1 LSTHSRRVSFAGNVY
16 WTDPKFSVIEM
27 ARLDG
32 SHRYVVITGDMQKPL
47 TIVVDP
53 VAGMLFWVDGGRNP
67 RIETA
72 RLDGSNRRVLV
83 NESISH
89 VNDLALDYEVG
100 AKICFH
106 ANNQC
111 RTYQNMSA
119 VTALLCYF

>member
-1 LSTHSRRVSFAGNVY
+1 
-16 WTDPKFSVIEM
+16 M

-100 AKICFH
+100 IKIKSQHIKQIWPKIVLILF
-106 ANNQC
+106 
-111 RTYQNMSA
+111 TE
-119 VTALLCYF
+119 LLAIL